1 MKLDVTKLPIAEMVM
16 GFFVVVLAVTFV
28 GAFSAVNGG
37 SSDNAPGASPSAAV
51 SGTPAASPSAAA
63 SGTPGA
69 SPSAAASGT
78 PGASATPAPSGGGA
92 LAVAMH
98 DNSFEPKEFTVQAGS
113 RVTFDIT
120 NSGSATHNMHIAGDG
135 NKYADPLCKVATN
148 GCSDPNT
155 VPGGA
160 TATLEWQ
167 APATAGTVNFRCD
180 FHLQEMTGTI
190 TVQ

>member
-37 SSDNAPGASPSAAV
+37 SSDNAAG
-51 SGTPAASPSAAA
+51 ASPSAAA

-98 DNSFEPKEFTVQAGS
+98 DNSFDPKEFTVQAGS
-113 RVTFDIT
+113 KVTFDIT

>member
-37 SSDNAPGASPSAAV
+37 SSDNAA
-51 SGTPAASPSAAA
+51 
-63 SGTPGA
+63 GA
-69 SPSAAASGT
+69 SPSAAASES
-78 PGASATPAPSGGGA
+78 PGASGTPAASGGGN

-98 DNSFEPKEFTVQAGS
+98 DNSFDPKEITVKAGS
-113 RVTFDIT
+113 NVTIDIDNKGT
-120 NSGSATHNMHIAGDG
+120 AIHNMHIAGDG
-135 NKYADPLCKVATN
+135 NKFADSFCKPSGKE

-155 VPGGA
+155 VTGGT
-160 TATLEWQ
+160 TATLTWQ
-167 APATAGTVNFRCD
+167 APDTAGTVNFRCD
-180 FHLQEMTGTI
+180 FHPQEMTGAI